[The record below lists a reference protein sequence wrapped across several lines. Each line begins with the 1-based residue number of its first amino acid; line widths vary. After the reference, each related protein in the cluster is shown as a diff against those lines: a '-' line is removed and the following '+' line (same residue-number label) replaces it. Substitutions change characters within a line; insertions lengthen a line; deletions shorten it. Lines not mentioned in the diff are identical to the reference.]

1 MLLAGQPNTF
11 QAKERIVKKLTL
23 LLGVPILL
31 ASLAVLLSFLY
42 VVLLAGPW
50 TPFLWSAGVFLG
62 LMILAKLASFYF
74 DPAAQMHVSG
84 MLWELFGG
92 VAGWAWM
99 VLALSSFG
107 LFVWALFFGGSW
119 RRFFYAFIASAV
131 CKLVLRWS
139 LPWKEGAAFKRALVL
154 KGLSKEEA
162 RRAWIAEAEKRL
174 RA

>member
-1 MLLAGQPNTF
+1 M
-11 QAKERIVKKLTL
+11 KKLTL

-50 TPFLWSAGVFLG
+50 TPFLWSGGVFLG
-62 LMILAKLASFYF
+62 LLIAAKVASLSF
-74 DPAAQMHVSG
+74 DPAMQMHVSG

-99 VLALSSFG
+99 ILAASSFG

-119 RRFFYAFIASAV
+119 RRFFYAFAASAV

-139 LPWKEGAAFKRALVL
+139 LPWKEGAMFKLALVQR
-154 KGLSKEEA
+154 GMSKAEA
-162 RRAWIAEAEKRL
+162 REAWIAEAQKRL
-174 RA
+174 RT